1 MRDFV
6 HRLEDLLLAA
16 VLVLLVVLG
25 VAAASQRFSDTDELI
40 RHLTL
45 VIGMLGGMVAAR
57 EGRLLAMGTFV
68 QIVPAQWQSTVQRSP
83 AWSPR
88 PFPRS

>member
-1 MRDFV
+1 V
-6 HRLEDLLLAA
+6 LAA

-25 VAAASQRFSDTDELI
+25 VAASSRRFSDTDELI

-45 VIGMLGGMVAAR
+45 VIGMLGGMIAAR

-68 QIVPAQWQSTVQRSP
+68 QIVPPQWQSTVNALAGLVATTVPQP
-83 AWSPR
+83 
-88 PFPRS
+88 